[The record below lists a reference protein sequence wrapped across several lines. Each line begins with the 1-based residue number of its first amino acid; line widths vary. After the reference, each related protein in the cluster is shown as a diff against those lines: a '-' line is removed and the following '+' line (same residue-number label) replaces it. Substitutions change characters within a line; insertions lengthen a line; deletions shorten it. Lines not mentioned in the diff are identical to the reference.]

1 MKKITI
7 ATLALL
13 FSLFAL
19 SGCEQQNPQKP
30 QSYQQQILALGTL
43 VDVVIYG
50 VDEEKGQQAVERV
63 AEILGKI
70 HKDWHAWQP
79 SKLTDINQKLANGES
94 AVLNDTGLRLIEK
107 ASTLSRESGD
117 LFDPAAGKLIELWG
131 FHSDQRDDAAP
142 PSETA
147 IAELVAQHPR
157 MEDLSLQGRTLS
169 STNPAVQLDFGG
181 FAKGFAVDQAIA
193 VLKSMGIRNAIVNAG
208 GDLRAIGS
216 KNGQPWRIGIRNP
229 RGAGVIAAL
238 QVEGD
243 ESIFTSG
250 DYERYFEYQGQRYHH
265 IIDPRSGRPSTG
277 ASSVTVIHT
286 DATTADAAATALM
299 IAGPERWYE
308 TAKAMG
314 ITQAMLIDTQG
325 VVHMTYL
332 MAKRTYLA
340 KEPKPTIDIVDMP

>member
-7 ATLALL
+7 ATLAFL
-13 FSLFAL
+13 FSLLPL
-19 SGCEQQNPQKP
+19 SGCEQQKP

-50 VDEEKGQQAVERV
+50 VDEEKGQAAVERV

-79 SKLTDINQKLANGES
+79 SKLTEINKKLASGES
-94 AVLNDTGLRLIEK
+94 AVLDDTGLHLIER
-107 ASTLSRESGD
+107 ATTLSTQSGD
-117 LFDPAAGKLIELWG
+117 LFDPAAGALIELWG

-147 IAELVAQHPR
+147 IAELVVQHPR
-157 MEDLSLQGRTLS
+157 MEDLVLQGRTLS

-193 VLKSMGIRNAIVNAG
+193 ALKSMGIRNAIINAG

-229 RGAGVIAAL
+229 RDTGVIAAL

-243 ESIFTSG
+243 ESVFTSG

-277 ASSVTVIHT
+277 ASSVTVIHK

-299 IAGPERWYE
+299 IAGPDQWYE

-314 ITQAMLIDTQG
+314 IDQAMLIDNQG

-340 KEPKPTIDIVDMP
+340 NDPKPTIDIVDMP